1 MGDIFVFLVLN
12 IIVVVVY
19 IGYRFMLKMRKSTI
33 ISDVSNE
40 LVSSF
45 ATEASDDLVSTFT
58 PDPSPELGRGEKRSE

>member
-45 ATEASDDLVSTFT
+45 ATEASDDLVSTLT